1 MAATEGRSLTRKTL
15 LTVIVVGLVGVVAG
29 AGTFSAFSGTTA
41 NSGNSFAAGT
51 VSLSDND
58 AGSAM
63 YSLSNA
69 KPTDSAQSCLTV
81 TYGGSLSANV
91 HLYGSSTGSLG
102 SYLTLVIQPG
112 HGTVSFG
119 STCTNFVADGSAIYN
134 GTLANF
140 SNTYSNFANG
150 LALKNTNQAS
160 LTWTNGNAVVYQFQI
175 SLNNDNN
182 AQGLSSTATFTWE
195 AQNT

>member
-1 MAATEGRSLTRKTL
+1 VSDGRAPVRKIL
-15 LTVIVVGLVGVVAG
+15 LSAIVVGLVGVVAG
-29 AGTFSAFSGTTA
+29 VGTYSAFSGTTS
-41 NSGNSFAAGT
+41 NSGNAFAAGT

-58 AGSAM
+58 LGSAM
-63 YSLSNA
+63 YSVSNA
-69 KPTDSAQSCLTV
+69 KPADFAQSCITV
-81 TYGGSLSANV
+81 TYGGSLPANV
-91 HLYGSSTGSLG
+91 RLYTGSSSGSLG
-102 SYLTLVIQPG
+102 PYLTLVVQPG

-134 GTLANF
+134 GTLSSFASTYTNF
-140 SNTYSNFANG
+140 TNG

-160 LTWTNGNAVVYQFQI
+160 LTWNQKDAVVYKFTVT
-175 SLNNDNN
+175 LANDNN

>member
-1 MAATEGRSLTRKTL
+1 VAATEGRSLTRKTL

-140 SNTYSNFANG
+140 SGTYTNFTNG

>member
-1 MAATEGRSLTRKTL
+1 VLLGRAPIRKVLLSL
-15 LTVIVVGLVGVVAG
+15 IVVGLAGEAAGVGTYA
-29 AGTFSAFSGTTA
+29 AFSGTTA
-41 NSGNSFAAGT
+41 NSGDSFTAGT

-58 AGSAM
+58 SGSAM
-63 YSLSNA
+63 YSVSNA
-69 KPTDSAQSCLTV
+69 KPGDSAQSCITV

-91 HLYGSSTGSLG
+91 RLYTGSSSGSLG
-102 SYLTLVIQPG
+102 SYLTLVVQPG

-134 GTLANF
+134 GTLSSFASTYTNF
-140 SNTYSNFANG
+140 SNG

-160 LTWTNGNAVVYQFQI
+160 LTWSQNDAVVYKFTI

-182 AQGLSSTATFTWE
+182 AQGLSSTATYTWE